1 MVMQLPIIKLGS
13 LLIKTLAKPMS
24 KTVKTA
30 FKKHE
35 LSKDM
40 LVSIG
45 QFTHKMTTR
54 MTIWSAGY
62 KVRSIQPLE
71 KEAALAAGA
80 DFVGEAFIF
89 VVGGAVVV
97 WEYDKSKEKE
107 RAKEEENKTRERRQE
122 ERLDD
127 LQKRMAVLEK
137 SVTSNVKNIE
147 DLLSMLEKR
156 QQHDEPEIS
165 RKKGWLW

>member
-1 MVMQLPIIKLGS
+1 
-13 LLIKTLAKPMS
+13 MS
-24 KTVKTA
+24 KTVKSS

-35 LSKDM
+35 LSKGM
-40 LVSIG
+40 LISIG
-45 QFTHKMTTR
+45 QFTHRMTTR

-80 DFVGEAFIF
+80 EFVGEAFIF
-89 VVGGAVVV
+89 AVGGALVV

-107 RAKEEENKTRERRQE
+107 RAKEEGNKMREQMQE
-122 ERLDD
+122 ERLND
-127 LQKRMAVLEK
+127 LQMRMTNLEK
-137 SVTSNVKNIE
+137 SVTNNMKNIE
-147 DLLSMLEKR
+147 ELLSMLER
-156 QQHDEPEIS
+156 NQQHLQTIDSEPEIK